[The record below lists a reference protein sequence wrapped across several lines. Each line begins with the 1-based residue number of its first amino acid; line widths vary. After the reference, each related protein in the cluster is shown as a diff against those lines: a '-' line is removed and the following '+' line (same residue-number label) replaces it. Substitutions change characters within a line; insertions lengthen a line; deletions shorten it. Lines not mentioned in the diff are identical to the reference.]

1 MPTALITGCSSGF
14 GLETARLFLSRS
26 WEVIATMREPQSDL
40 LPSSD
45 RLRLMSMDICDLASI
60 ARVAESVSQVDALVN
75 NAGIGA
81 PIPVELTPLETARQ
95 LFETNVMGTLAV
107 TQAFLPQMRARRSG
121 VIVNVTSMVTMK
133 ALPLVGVYSASKAAV
148 NAFTEFL
155 SLEVEPLGVRVCL
168 VLPGRSP
175 GTSFGANALKLPSA
189 LRHVPNSAEERCLDA
204 TSP

>member
-1 MPTALITGCSSGF
+1 MPTALITGCSPGF
-14 GLETARLFLSRS
+14 GLETARLFLSRR
-26 WEVIATMREPQSDL
+26 WDVIATMREPQSDL

-175 GTSFGANALKLPSA
+175 G
-189 LRHVPNSAEERCLDA
+189 
-204 TSP
+204 